1 LPQRNEAIDRECN
14 GKKFSGVRTMKA
26 VIINKFGGNDV
37 VEIQDLPRPAP
48 RPEEVLIKVHTAS
61 INPVDW
67 KIRSGM
73 LKIFTGSRFPMM
85 LGRECAGEVI
95 GTGKEV
101 KNYKQGDQV
110 IAVPGIRR
118 MGTFAEYSCAPET
131 TVFLKPKNIGFEEAA
146 SIPIA
151 GLTALQAL
159 RDKGHIALGWKVLI
173 NGASGGVGHV
183 AVQIAKIFGAE
194 VTAVCS
200 GANAGFVKS
209 LGVDHVIDY
218 FQEDFTGGDARY
230 DIIFDTVAKCSFGE
244 CKKILS
250 SKGVYVSTLPSL
262 SVILSQYITGF
273 LTAKKAKFIN
283 VSPDSSDMEWMQT
296 QIEAGRINIVIDK
309 IYSLDQAKEA
319 LAYSETGKAKGKIV
333 LKVI

>member
-1 LPQRNEAIDRECN
+1 
-14 GKKFSGVRTMKA
+14 MKA
-26 VIINKFGGNDV
+26 VVINKFGGNDV
-37 VEIQDLPRPAP
+37 VEIQDMARPIP
-48 RPEEVLIKVHTAS
+48 GPEDVLIKVHAAS

-73 LKIFTGSRFPMM
+73 LKMITGSKFPMM
-85 LGRECAGEVI
+85 LGRECAGEVVE
-95 GTGKEV
+95 TGGDV
-101 KNYKQGDQV
+101 KKFRKGDRV
-110 IAVPGIRR
+110 VGVPSIKR
-118 MGTFAEYSCAPET
+118 MGAFAEYAIAQQKATFP
-131 TVFLKPKNIGFEEAA
+131 KPKNIGFEEAA

-159 RDKGHIALGWKVLI
+159 RDRGHVAPGRKVLI
-173 NGASGGVGHV
+173 NGASGGVGHF

-209 LGVDHVIDY
+209 LGADHVIDY
-218 FQEDFTGGDARY
+218 SQEDFTVGNARY
-230 DIIFDTVAKCSFGE
+230 DIIFDAVAKHSFGE
-244 CKKILS
+244 CKRVLS

-262 SVILSQYITGF
+262 SVIVNQYITGF

-283 VSPDSSDMEWMQT
+283 VSPDSADMEWMQT
-296 QIEAGRINIVIDK
+296 RIEAGRINIVIDK
-309 IYSLDQAKEA
+309 IYSLDQAKKA

-333 LKVI
+333 LKMI

>member
-1 LPQRNEAIDRECN
+1 
-14 GKKFSGVRTMKA
+14 MKA
-26 VIINKFGGNDV
+26 AVINRFGGNDV
-37 VEIQDLPRPAP
+37 VKIQDMLRPTP
-48 RPEEVLIKVHTAS
+48 GPEEVLIKVHAAS

-73 LKIFTGSRFPMM
+73 LKMITGSKFPMI

-95 GTGKEV
+95 GTGREV

-110 IAVPGIRR
+110 IAMPGIRR
-118 MGTFAEYSCAPET
+118 MGAFAEYSCAPEK
-131 TVFLKPKNIGFEEAA
+131 TVFPKSKHIAFEEAA

-159 RDKGHIALGWKVLI
+159 RDKGRIARGKKVLI
-173 NGASGGVGHV
+173 NGASGGVGHL

-209 LGVDHVIDY
+209 LGAYHVIDY
-218 FQEDFTGGDARY
+218 SKEDFTEGDTRY
-230 DIIFDTVAKCSFGE
+230 DIIFDAVAKRSFGE
-244 CKKILS
+244 CKRVLS
-250 SKGVYVSTLPSL
+250 SRGVYVSTMPSL
-262 SVILSQYITGF
+262 AVIVNQYITGF

-283 VSPDSSDMEWMQT
+283 VSPNSADMEWMQT

>member
-1 LPQRNEAIDRECN
+1 
-14 GKKFSGVRTMKA
+14 MKA
-26 VIINKFGGNDV
+26 VVINKFGGNDV
-37 VEIQDLPRPAP
+37 VEIQDMPRPVP
-48 RPEEVLIKVHTAS
+48 GPGEVLIKVHAAS

-73 LKIFTGSRFPMM
+73 LKIVTGSKFPLI
-85 LGRECAGEVI
+85 LGRECAGQVVEA
-95 GTGKEV
+95 GSAV
-101 KNYKQGDQV
+101 KKYRKGDQV
-110 IAVPGIRR
+110 VGVPGIKR
-118 MGTFAEYSCAPET
+118 MGAFAEYVCASEK
-131 TVFLKPKNIGFEEAA
+131 TVFPKPKNIGFEEAA

-159 RDKGHIALGWKVLI
+159 RDKAQIAHGNKVLI
-173 NGASGGVGHV
+173 NGASGGVGHF

-209 LGVDHVIDY
+209 LGADRVIDY
-218 FQEDFTGGDARY
+218 TKEDFTRGGARY
-230 DIIFDTVAKCSFGE
+230 DIIFDAVAKRSFGE
-244 CKKILS
+244 CKRVLS
-250 SKGVYVSTLPSL
+250 SKGIYVSTLPTF
-262 SVILSQYITGF
+262 SVIVNQYITGF
-273 LTAKKAKFIN
+273 LTAKKARLVN
-283 VSPDSSDMEWMQT
+283 VSPNPADMEWMRT
-296 QIEAGRINIVIDK
+296 PVEAGKITIVIDK